1 MCSECYIAIAMDTPC
16 SRSGV
21 YIRNDCGQMAAVGS
35 KLICYG
41 LGVFYPSL
49 DPRRGGSVTGS
60 TSQAIQLQ
68 QYKQRLQQMH
78 QQLILGQQQLKELQ
92 KHPNQ
97 QAKVRG
103 RQAKLE
109 SSLSLTLMD
118 QPPAV

>member
-1 MCSECYIAIAMDTPC
+1 M
-16 SRSGV
+16 
-21 YIRNDCGQMAAVGS
+21 
-35 KLICYG
+35 
-41 LGVFYPSL
+41 
-49 DPRRGGSVTGS
+49 GGA

-103 RQAKLE
+103 QLDP
-109 SSLSLTLMD
+109 L
-118 QPPAV
+118 